1 MAEGAGQGETIW
13 WKRRGGAGHSLSHFL
28 AVRNSY
34 LSGSQCIYTQIRDVD
49 HSAACVHQEF
59 KAAGFL
65 GVK

>member
-13 WKRRGGAGHSLSHFL
+13 WKGRGGAGHSLSHFL

-34 LSGSQCIYTQIRDVD
+34 LSGSQQIRDVD

>member
-1 MAEGAGQGETIW
+1 MVEGAG
-13 WKRRGGAGHSLSHFL
+13 RGGHSLPHFL
-28 AVRNSY
+28 AVRNSF